1 MRECIGQAVSVAVGV
16 NSLAMTTFFS
26 YLLALSEIVFQTVFI
41 LVMRLKNSVQQI
53 LVSLGNHNVVP
64 KYFRGN

>member
-1 MRECIGQAVSVAVGV
+1 MRLCISQAVSVAVEV
-16 NSLAMTTFFS
+16 NSSAMTTFFS

-53 LVSLGNHNVVP
+53 LVLLGNHKVVP